1 MANILIAGCGGIGS
15 KLGIQLKQNGHRVFG
30 IRRDISKLPNEIEPI
45 EADLSTPIKNLPKA
59 IDYVFYTASAD
70 KYKDSAYYQ
79 AYVSGVK
86 HLLKDLDQHQI
97 KRFFFISSTSVFGQ
111 NKGELVDENSETSNA
126 NFSTKR
132 LLEGE
137 ALSLSSKFD
146 STVIRFGGIYGPGRT
161 HLIDLVRQGKAHC
174 MDGIWSNRIHSDDCI
189 GLLNH
194 LFEMS
199 LKDNRQIEHLY
210 VGVDSHP
217 TPLCDVYDW
226 LAEELCVPDVE
237 HIEPKET
244 SRHMRSNKR
253 ISNAKILSTGYQFIY
268 PDYQSGYREIIN
280 NLPE

>member
-15 KLGIQLKQNGHRVFG
+15 KLGLQLHKNGHTVYG
-30 IRRDISKLPNEIEPI
+30 IRRDVSKLPDGILPI
-45 EADLSTPIKNLPKA
+45 QADLSTPTKNLPEK

-70 KYKDSAYYQ
+70 KYKDSAYYS

-86 HLLKDLDQHQI
+86 HLLKDIAEQDI

-111 NKGELVDENSETSNA
+111 SDGELVDEESATSDA

-137 ALSLSSKFD
+137 ELVLNCQFD

-161 HLIDLVRQGKAHC
+161 HLLDLVRDGKVQC
-174 MDGIWSNRIHSDDCI
+174 MDGIWSNRIHSADCV
-189 GLLNH
+189 GMLSHLLE
-194 LFEMS
+194 LS
-199 LKDNRQIEHLY
+199 IKDSSRVDNLY

-237 HIEPKET
+237 HIEPKES

-253 ISNAKILSTGYQFIY
+253 ISNAKILSTGYELIY
-268 PDYQSGYREIIN
+268 PDFKAGYSE
-280 NLPE
+280 LLEE